1 MDDEYFCHIRLPRP
15 VNTAERLSKRDAA
28 MTTLEV
34 TLLGGSRKVSV
45 VRLPSV
51 TSARDGRALRHFS
64 LELHVPRERHE
75 ALEAELRSA
84 AAPDGQ
90 SLRGEGSAWHV
101 RDGWTVVAH
110 GQRPGIYIYR
120 VEIQE
125 EDAPELDPGV

>member
-1 MDDEYFCHIRLPRP
+1 
-15 VNTAERLSKRDAA
+15 
-28 MTTLEV
+28 MTTLQV
-34 TLLGGSRKVSV
+34 TLLGGPREVSV
-45 VRLPSV
+45 VRLPPV
-51 TSARDGRALRHFS
+51 ASARHGRPMRHFG

-90 SLRGEGSAWHV
+90 PLRGEGSTWHV

-125 EDAPELDPGV
+125 EDAPGLAPDA